1 MPGGLSRSIR
11 RALTVLAVFGLGS
24 AALAADPVN
33 TVDTPGRGR
42 LIMCRDWL
50 VYTSCW
56 SYHHIAIP
64 TQIKIGDNLDLFF
77 GSNNKEISFSVERIL
92 RNGSRCDLYNTT
104 NGAIHKVNRIKVEGC
119 KAAE

>member
-11 RALTVLAVFGLGS
+11 RALTTLAVFGLGGV
-24 AALAADPVN
+24 ALAADPVN
-33 TVDTPGRGR
+33 AVGTPGQGR

-64 TQIKIGDNLDLFF
+64 AQIKIGDNLDLFF
-77 GSNNKEISFSVERIL
+77 GSNNKEISFPVARIL
-92 RNGSRCDLYNTT
+92 RDGDRCDLFNTPD
-104 NGAIHKVNRIKVEGC
+104 GAIHKVNRIKVEGC
-119 KAAE
+119 KPGE